1 MRTQVLL
8 LMRKE
13 INTLGGESSYLR
25 LYLYLKF
32 VTGSKLSL
40 ALVVVVAMV
49 VKEEGQQAEQLS
61 PCLPATKT
69 SILHS
74 HNYCIITLPAT

>member
-13 INTLGGESSYLR
+13 INPLGGESSYLR

-32 VTGSKLSL
+32 VTRRKL
-40 ALVVVVAMV
+40 AQVVVVLVVVV
-49 VKEEGQQAEQLS
+49 
-61 PCLPATKT
+61 
-69 SILHS
+69 
-74 HNYCIITLPAT
+74 